1 MFSNAFSGIW
11 WSASTLLTVGYGD
24 IYPITPMGKAFS
36 IIITF
41 LGVGMVAIP
50 TGIISAGF
58 VEQYT
63 KFALLGDNKE
73 DETLSFLRIELTP
86 GDSWTGK
93 RIDQLMLPEGLI
105 IAIIVRDAETIV
117 PRGDLVLL
125 AADKIVLGAEP
136 IPGSESMELKAV
148 TLSKNNKWNGKAIR
162 DLDISRQTFI
172 VMVKRDDKKIVPR
185 GSTILQ
191 EGDSVYMYKK
201 A

>member
-1 MFSNAFSGIW
+1 
-11 WSASTLLTVGYGD
+11 
-24 IYPITPMGKAFS
+24 
-36 IIITF
+36 
-41 LGVGMVAIP
+41 
-50 TGIISAGF
+50 
-58 VEQYT
+58 
-63 KFALLGDNKE
+63 
-73 DETLSFLRIELTP
+73 
-86 GDSWTGK
+86 
-93 RIDQLMLPEGLI
+93 MLPEGLI

>member
-1 MFSNAFSGIW
+1 
-11 WSASTLLTVGYGD
+11 
-24 IYPITPMGKAFS
+24 
-36 IIITF
+36 
-41 LGVGMVAIP
+41 
-50 TGIISAGF
+50 
-58 VEQYT
+58 
-63 KFALLGDNKE
+63 
-73 DETLSFLRIELTP
+73 
-86 GDSWTGK
+86 
-93 RIDQLMLPEGLI
+93 MLPEGLI
-105 IAIIVRDAETIV
+105 IAIIVRDAETI
-117 PRGDLVLL
+117 
-125 AADKIVLGAEP
+125 AEP